1 MEHKI
6 TGISSKVR
14 SNKPDGESPSGGG
27 LRTCPADRRKSQSR
41 IKGVPRIPG
50 VALTVA
56 AVLSVSLFAFS
67 CTGNSGSQPETLIL
81 HNVNGYTLVAGE
93 DGHAYGT
100 DLHRFGA
107 IAIREG
113 RVLQTGTAEE
123 LLDAFPGSRR
133 LDGGGRTLLP
143 GLIDAHAHV
152 MGLGDAK
159 LTVSVMG
166 IRSLDATLDEVARYA
181 ESYPGLAWIRG
192 RGWNQ
197 VLWPENRFPTAQELD
212 RAVADRPVWL
222 TRVDGHA
229 GWANSAAMRLAGVT
243 RDTVDPEGGAI
254 IRDADGEPTGV
265 FIDRAMDLVRAHI
278 PSPDRDERRL
288 ALEAALAEMRE
299 MGLTGV
305 HDAGVGVRDFEL
317 VREFADEGALTTRI
331 YAMVGGTGRDF
342 DAFVHAAGET
352 ETGYAGPVAPISGY
366 AGDRLFLQSVK
377 IYSDGALGSRG
388 AALLDAYSDDPGN
401 LGLLLYPEEE
411 LHAMVDKA
419 VAHGFQVGA
428 HAIGDRANRV
438 MLDVFERVFEEHGAD
453 SGVPQRRHRIEHAQI
468 VHPDDI
474 PRYREL
480 GIVAAMQPVHATS
493 DMNMAVDRL
502 GTGRMAGAYAW
513 RTFLDE
519 GVVLAAGS
527 DFPVEL
533 SNPFHGLYAAVTR
546 QDHDGNPEGG
556 WYPGQRLSREEA
568 LHGFTLGAAYAGL
581 MDTII
586 GSLEPGKWADFIL
599 VDRDY
604 FTVPESDIWQI
615 TVQETWLAGERVHPD
630 P

>member
-1 MEHKI
+1 MVHTFSSFGKNSFAAMVRYANPEIRHRHQVSQQDPHQIPQKTSADFQCNGVLAGLFLPVTLI
-6 TGISSKVR
+6 FVLALSSCSRTTGH
-14 SNKPDGESPSGGG
+14 
-27 LRTCPADRRKSQSR
+27 TAD
-41 IKGVPRIPG
+41 
-50 VALTVA
+50 
-56 AVLSVSLFAFS
+56 
-67 CTGNSGSQPETLIL
+67 TLIL
-81 HNVNGYTLVAGE
+81 HNVNGYTLLDDEA
-93 DGHAYGT
+93 
-100 DLHRFGA
+100 DLHRFEA
-107 IAIREG
+107 IAIRDS
-113 RVLQTGTAEE
+113 RVLQTGSAGD
-123 LLDAFPGSRR
+123 LVDAYPDARQ
-133 LDGGGRTLLP
+133 LDGRGRTLLP

-152 MGLGDAK
+152 MGLGDAN

-166 IRSLDATLDEVARYA
+166 IRSLQATLDEVAHYA
-181 ESYPGLAWIRG
+181 DSYPDLAWIRG

-197 VLWPENRFPTAQELD
+197 VLWPENRFPTAGELD
-212 RAVADRPVWL
+212 QAVSDRPVWL

-243 RDTVDPEGGAI
+243 RDTEDPEGGAI
-254 IRDADGEPTGV
+254 IRDEHGEPTGV

-278 PSPDRDERRL
+278 PPPDRAERRL
-288 ALEAALAEMRE
+288 ALEASLTEMRE

-317 VREFADEGALTTRI
+317 MREFAEEGALTTRI
-331 YAMVGGTGRDF
+331 YAMIGGTGRDF
-342 DAFVHAAGET
+342 DVFTHATGET
-352 ETGYAGPVAPISGY
+352 ETGYSGPVAPISGY

-388 AALLDAYSDDPGN
+388 AALLEEYTDDPGN

-411 LHAMVDKA
+411 LFAMVDKA
-419 VAHGFQVGA
+419 VTHGFQVGA

-438 MLDVFERVFEEHGAD
+438 MLDVFERVFEKHGPD
-453 SGVPQRRHRIEHAQI
+453 SGVPDRRHRIEHAQI

-493 DMNMAVDRL
+493 DMNMAEDRL
-502 GTGRMAGAYAW
+502 GAERMSGAYAW

-533 SNPFHGLYAAVTR
+533 SNPFHGLYSAATR
-546 QDHDGNPEGG
+546 QDHDGNPAGG
-556 WYPGQRLSREEA
+556 WYPEHRLGREEA
-568 LHGFTLGAAYAGL
+568 LHGFTLGAAYAGHMESL
-581 MDTII
+581 V

-604 FTVPESDIWQI
+604 FAVPESEIWQI
-615 TVQETWLAGERVHPD
+615 AVEETWLAGERVYPA